1 MASRNHRRLALW
13 VLAGALVAAC
23 SADSPSEP
31 RTGGQAP
38 PTPPPPPSSLS
49 VTASPAQLQVGST
62 DPSTITVTASGAV
75 GNGEVTLTTTLGNF
89 GSTGGPQTVTVNLVN
104 GRAQAFLFA
113 GTAAGIATVRATVG
127 ALTGSTTV
135 TIGPAPTFFI
145 SFVQPNTGSPQGGD
159 IVTINGGG
167 FQEPVQVFF
176 GANPAQIR
184 SVSPNRIQ
192 VVVPPLIGGAAGPQA
207 VPVVVTINVNEPDQA
222 SQTLANGF
230 IYTQGGGVVAPQIFS
245 ITPSTGVN
253 EGGTRVTINGDGF
266 EAPVQVTFGDD
277 TVNLEATVE
286 SVTRTQIVVRTP
298 AATALGQPLQNS
310 SVRVRVRN
318 LNSGLFADLAN
329 GFRYGTQVIVT
340 SIGPGSGPNTGGT
353 AVTIFGQGFDSPV
366 AVEYG
371 GFGQFVTSVTGT
383 EIQTRSVA
391 ITTTSCADVSGPVG
405 VTNIESGNSGTG
417 PVFTYRVAAFR
428 PVIFSI
434 TPSSGP
440 QAGGQLVTIVGSNF
454 GDPRGVN
461 VLFGTRT
468 GVVQSVSPDG
478 TTIVVRT
485 PPLTNDELN
494 TDSTCNENGGA
505 PGVRFIPTSVN
516 VRVISLSTTCDGS
529 SANGFTYNPT
539 DTSCRNDP
547 PPPPVPAPVSSFT
560 YTANNL
566 TVIFNNTSTGT
577 PPLTYLWNF
586 GDAPTSAA
594 QSPTKVYAAPG
605 TYTVSLTVT
614 NAGGSSTSSQFVTV
628 PPP

>member
-1 MASRNHRRLALW
+1 MASRNQRRLALW
-13 VLAGALVAAC
+13 VLAGALVGAC
-23 SADSPSEP
+23 SADSPSAP
-31 RTGGQAP
+31 RTDTQVP
-38 PTPPPPPSSLS
+38 PTPPPPASSLS
-49 VTASPAQLQVGST
+49 ITASPAQLQVGST

-75 GNGEVTLTTTLGNF
+75 GTGEVTLTTTLGNF
-89 GSTGGPQTVTVNLVN
+89 GSAGGPQTITVNLAN
-104 GRAQAFLFA
+104 GRAQAFLFP
-113 GTAAGIATVRATVG
+113 GSVPGIATVRATVG

-135 TIGPAPTFFI
+135 TIGAAPTFFI

-192 VVVPPLIGGAAGPQA
+192 VVVPPLIGGAGGPQA
-207 VPVVVTINVNEPDQA
+207 VPVVVTINVNEIDQA

-230 IYTQGGGVVAPQIFS
+230 IYSQGGGVVAPQIFS

-340 SIGPGSGPNTGGT
+340 SIGPGEGPYTGGT
-353 AVTIFGQGFDSPV
+353 PVTIFGQGFDSPV

-371 GFGQFVTSVTGT
+371 GFAQFVTSVTGT
-383 EIQTRSVA
+383 EIQTRSAA
-391 ITTTSCADVSGPVG
+391 ITTSSCADVSGPAG

-417 PVFTYRVAAFR
+417 PVFTYRVTSFR
-428 PVIFSI
+428 PVISSVV
-434 TPSSGP
+434 PASGP
-440 QAGGQLVTIVGSNF
+440 QAGGQVVTINGVNF
-454 GDPRGVN
+454 NDLRGVS
-461 VLFGTRT
+461 VSFGGRSA
-468 GVVQSVSPDG
+468 VVQSVNAAGTAVVVVSPPRDVAFPTQPCDANGDG
-478 TTIVVRT
+478 F
-485 PPLTNDELN
+485 L
-494 TDSTCNENGGA
+494 
-505 PGVRFIPTSVN
+505 GVRFIPVAVDVTVT
-516 VRVISLSTTCDGS
+516 SLSTTCAGVFVQ
-529 SANGFTYNPT
+529 GYTYNPT
-539 DTSCRNDP
+539 DASCRNDVG
-547 PPPPVPAPVSSFT
+547 PPVPAPVSSFT
-560 YTANNL
+560 FTANNL

-586 GDAPTSAA
+586 GDTSTSTA
-594 QSPTKVYAAPG
+594 QSPTKTYAAPG

-628 PPP
+628 PPPP